1 MQINSTQIS
10 IQKVSVSGGSLNAR
24 NRKQSGSSLANIS
37 SILGQLG
44 TASSQRRGSRRQQPN
59 IQLILKLII
68 RLIKQLIDQ
77 LQNKQ
82 DQYRTFDGTN
92 NNSKHPEL
100 GSTEQ
105 PLRDFIPKDA
115 SREIGGTTESRL
127 PSAREISNTVAN
139 QENDTANRKGL
150 SDMFWLW
157 GQFLDHDINI
167 THPDSTKEANIK
179 VPTND
184 PFFDPQGTGEAQIGF
199 HRSVTI
205 TDENGNTTQPND
217 ITAYIDGSNVYGSDK
232 ETADK
237 LRSFEGGRLTQTVN
251 GLLPENE
258 KGQFVAGDIRV
269 NEHAGL
275 SAMHTL
281 WMREHNR
288 IADKLS
294 NSRPHWSDE
303 KVFQEARKQVVAQM
317 QAITYNEFVPQLI
330 GENKIGRY
338 TGYDNNL
345 SPQISNSFSTAAYRL
360 GHTMLSS
367 NLLRLDEEGNEI
379 KEGHLSLRNAFFN
392 PDKVREAG
400 IDPILRGFAS
410 QTAQAVDPM
419 IIDDVRNFLFGQPG
433 QGGFDLAALNTQRG
447 RDHGLA
453 SLNDSRE
460 ALGLSRITSFDDPIW
475 QGDFGQKLA
484 QVYDSP
490 DDVDLWIGGLA
501 EKHDG
506 DSLVGETF
514 TGILNDQFTRL
525 RSADSFWY
533 ERQFS
538 RRAINKFNRTT
549 LADVIKRNT
558 DIQSIQNN
566 VLVAK
571 PRGAQAAA
579 TAFST
584 QAAATIR
591 TLNTASADI
600 ESAGNTGAI
609 GAASIQAATQPQQQ
623 PVIDAAQE
631 QRLRDAF
638 ENGLFG

>member
-1 MQINSTQIS
+1 MQINSTYIS
-10 IQKVSVSGGSLNAR
+10 TSLSRGISGRRSQQQSLN
-24 NRKQSGSSLANIS
+24 SISSLLSTFDTSNP
-37 SILGQLG
+37 
-44 TASSQRRGSRRQQPN
+44 RRNKSRYQQPD
-59 IQLILKLII
+59 IHQFILKLLI

-77 LQNKQ
+77 VQNKKE
-82 DQYRTFDGTN
+82 QYRTFDGTN
-92 NNSKHPEL
+92 NNTRHPKL
-100 GSTEQ
+100 GSTDQ
-105 PLRDFIPKDA
+105 PLRNFIPKDV
-115 SREIGGTTESRL
+115 SREIGGATEARL
-127 PSAREISNTVAN
+127 PSAREVSNVVAN
-139 QENDTANRKGL
+139 QQGDTVNRKGL

-157 GQFLDHDINI
+157 GQFLDHDINL
-167 THPDSTKEANIK
+167 THPDESKEANIN
-179 VPTND
+179 VPTSD
-184 PFFDPQGTGEAQIGF
+184 PFFDPQGTGQAQIGF
-199 HRSVTI
+199 HRSGTLL
-205 TDENGNTTQPND
+205 DKNGTLTQPNA
-217 ITAYIDGSNVYGSDK
+217 ITAYIDGSNIYGSDK

-237 LRSFEGGRLTQTVN
+237 LRSFSGGRLDQTVN
-251 GLLPENE
+251 GLLPQNE
-258 KGQFVAGDIRV
+258 WGQFVSGDVRV

-288 IADKLS
+288 VADKLS
-294 NSRPHWSDE
+294 KRHPRWSDE
-303 KVFQEARKQVVAQM
+303 KIFQEARNQVVAQM
-317 QAITYNEFVPQLI
+317 QAISYNEFVPQLL
-330 GENKIGRY
+330 GKNKIGRY
-338 TGYDNNL
+338 SGYNPNL

-379 KEGHLSLRNAFFN
+379 AEGHLSLRNAFFN

-460 ALGLSRITSFDDPIW
+460 ALGLSRINSFNDPIW

-514 TGILNDQFTRL
+514 TRILNDQFTRL

-538 RRAINKFNRTT
+538 RREISKFNNTT

-558 DIQSIQNN
+558 DIQTIQDD

-571 PRGAQAAA
+571 PRGATAVAGISAVSILAIQAP
-579 TAFST
+579 
-584 QAAATIR
+584 ATIR
-591 TLNTASADI
+591 TF
-600 ESAGNTGAI
+600 SAGDAGVVGATGAA
-609 GAASIQAATQPQQQ
+609 GLQATQPQQ
-623 PVIDAAQE
+623 PAIDAEQE